1 MESVHQRLGL
11 QATVKDLKD
20 LGTEEISQY
29 VPYED
34 ESQFVDTFPISD
46 EELEELW
53 CQRPSGA

>member
-1 MESVHQRLGL
+1 M
-11 QATVKDLKD
+11 KDLKD